1 MTSSRERPS
10 AECKRSGLPTAPH
23 REVTD
28 GLLRP
33 PPLRTGTKQS
43 ISVLGHFLSGRLVG
57 RGFFLFPDLSLA
69 RPHRWSTRECR
80 KFEPKSRCLIAT
92 AALPW
97 LNQCR
102 RSTGLPRASRCRPS
116 QHVAARKCRIRHGL
130 KRDKRQR
137 ASPRVR
143 TVGACTSA
151 NKLQKNLNRH
161 EDSADWKSPRPC
173 ISRSRAARLVSG
185 CPRAH
190 SERVCAC
197 FFPPTL
203 QPVVKDLGPVQSEH
217 APHVTHR
224 SCRPRCV

>member
-1 MTSSRERPS
+1 MAAAVPSNAMTSSRERPS
-10 AECKRSGLPTAPH
+10 AERERSGLPTAPH

-116 QHVAARKCRIRHGL
+116 QHVAARQCRIRHGL
-130 KRDKRQR
+130 KRDKKA
-137 ASPRVR
+137 ASETKGTYGRCVHISKQI
-143 TVGACTSA
+143 A
-151 NKLQKNLNRH
+151 KKIINRY

-173 ISRSRAARLVSG
+173 ISRSR
-185 CPRAH
+185 
-190 SERVCAC
+190 
-197 FFPPTL
+197 
-203 QPVVKDLGPVQSEH
+203 
-217 APHVTHR
+217 
-224 SCRPRCV
+224 